1 MRGNGNH
8 TAAINCKSES
18 SSIPGEFNVMRMLV
32 LGAGLQG
39 SACAYDLLQNPEV
52 KEVRL
57 ADLHTDHLATFLAP
71 YSGKRLIFTPLDV
84 RDKEAVLALMR
95 QSDAAMSAIPYYF
108 NYDLAALA
116 VQAGVHF
123 ADLGGNTEIVFKQK
137 TLDAQ
142 AKKKGITIIPD
153 CGLAPGMVNILAEHA
168 INQLDT
174 AESLRIFVG
183 GLPQKPEPPLNYQI
197 VYSLEGVLD
206 YYTTLSWVLRDGKRT
221 QVTALSEVEPVHFDG
236 SVGELEGFHTAGGL
250 STMAF
255 RYEGKIPTMEYKT
268 LRYPGHAR
276 IMEAIRELGLLE
288 LTPVDVKGMK
298 VVPRDLVVAAMGPR
312 LTKPDAHDL
321 QKENKAASRRKSVMK
336 WWTTTTKRPIS
347 ARWSARPDTR
357 CQLLVR
363 CRRAGKL
370 GRRGCSRPMRRY
382 RRTSTSPSSQ
392 NGELSLRRCGRVKGE
407 GESGRRRPTPLP
419 SSPFPFSAPR
429 ADKSPSKPAESTAP
443 VPRPQR
449 NPWPPAARRKERQG

>member
-1 MRGNGNH
+1 
-8 TAAINCKSES
+8 
-18 SSIPGEFNVMRMLV
+18 MLI

-39 SACAYDLLQNPEV
+39 SACAYDLLQNPDV

-57 ADLHTDHLATFLAP
+57 ADLHTDHLAQFLAP
-71 YSGKRLIFTPLDV
+71 YSGERLIFTPLDV

-108 NYDLAALA
+108 NYALAALA
-116 VQAGVHF
+116 IQAGVHF
-123 ADLGGNTEIVFKQK
+123 SDLGGNTEIVFRQK

-142 AKKKGITIIPD
+142 AKKKNITIIPD

-174 AESLRIFVG
+174 VESVRIFVG
-183 GLPQKPEPPLNYQI
+183 GLPQEPEPPLNYQI

-206 YYTTLSWVLRDGKRT
+206 YYTTLSWILRGGKRT
-221 QVTALSEVEPVHFDG
+221 QVTALSEIEAVRFDG

-276 IMEAIRELGLLE
+276 IMQAIRELGLLD
-288 LTPVDVKGMK
+288 LKPVDVKGMK

-312 LTKPDAHDL
+312 LTKPNAHDL
-321 QKENKAASRRKSVMK
+321 VALRVVAEGTKGGKPGKVGWEMVDYYDEENG
-336 WWTTTTKRPIS
+336 IS
-347 ARWSARPDTR
+347 AMERSTGYSLSITGQMQARGEIGKAGVFTPDE
-357 CQLLVR
+357 
-363 CRRAGKL
+363 AI
-370 GRRGCSRPMRRY
+370 
-382 RRTSTSPSSQ
+382 
-392 NGELSLRRCGRVKGE
+392 
-407 GESGRRRPTPLP
+407 
-419 SSPFPFSAPR
+419 
-429 ADKSPSKPAESTAP
+429 PAEKYIRELAKRG
-443 VPRPQR
+443 VVIKQM
-449 NPWPPAARRKERQG
+449 K